1 MRTLP
6 SGSGTSLFDRAGA
19 PPRAQRFRLAS
30 VRTLLIAA
38 TAAALAVAPAA
49 REPAYQHGISLLHPL
64 KYGADFQH
72 FEYANPNAPKGGHLV
87 LSTTMNIANFSGRQ
101 GPDVPNAPGLGRTFE
116 RLLVRTADELSGL
129 YGWLADGVALAEDK
143 RSLRLRLHPAARW
156 HDGVPITT
164 RDVKFSVDEVLARA
178 FGRVYFDPWLESVE
192 MLGPRE
198 LIVRHRDMFTNA
210 NLVALTWFRIRPA
223 HYWTGRDT
231 DAATLTP
238 PVGSG
243 PYRIAHFDRGYVQY
257 ERVDDYWG
265 RDIPINRGRFNFDS
279 IRYEVYRDATVAREG
294 FRKGLFDL
302 YFENDI
308 RHWTASYNLP
318 ALAGGGLLRDTRR
331 VRKFIGPQMAIALNT
346 DIERLRDVR
355 VREAL
360 TLALDFEWQNR
371 VFQHGS
377 QVRAASYFAGSTFA
391 ATELPTPAEL
401 ELLEP
406 FRGELPERV
415 FTEVFRLP
423 VSTGT
428 GRNRAALTRA
438 HALFASAGWRIRE
451 GRLVNDAGEPFELE
465 ILTQNPAHQRVLLP
479 YLEALRMLGVDARL
493 RLLDNVAAVKL
504 LRERRFTAYVRSH
517 EMLNPPMGELHN
529 HFAAATVR
537 FAGGGNLAG
546 IRDSVVDA
554 LVEAATRAQSIDAVT
569 AACRA
574 LDRVLLWGFYHV
586 FLNEPQE
593 ERFLYWDKFGRP
605 EREAVARYEY
615 LTQSSLRVLDSWWMD
630 AERADRLAKRGG

>member
-1 MRTLP
+1 MKANSAQEPRP
-6 SGSGTSLFDRAGA
+6 AHA
-19 PPRAQRFRLAS
+19 PGFRLGI
-30 VRTLLIAA
+30 VRGFLISAA
-38 TAAALAVAPAA
+38 AAALAVAPAA

-64 KYGADFQH
+64 KYGADFEH

-164 RDVKFSVDEVLARA
+164 RDVKFSVDEVLAMA
-178 FGRVYFDPWLESVE
+178 FGRVYFDSWLEGVE
-192 MLGPRE
+192 VLGPRE
-198 LIVRHRDMFTNA
+198 VVVRHRDVFTNS

-223 HYWTGRDT
+223 HYWKGRD
-231 DAATLTP
+231 ASIATLTP

-243 PYRIAHFDRGYVQY
+243 PYRIAHFDRGHVQY

-294 FRKGLFDL
+294 FRKGLIDL

-308 RHWTASYNLP
+308 RHWASSYDLP
-318 ALAGGGLLRDTRR
+318 ALANGQLLRDTRR

-346 DIERLRDVR
+346 DVERLRDVR

-377 QVRAASYFAGSTFA
+377 QVRATSYFAGSTFA
-391 ATELPTPAEL
+391 ATELPTQAEL

-415 FTEVFRLP
+415 FADVFRLP

-438 HALFASAGWRIRE
+438 HALLANAGWRIRD

-465 ILTQNPAHQRVLLP
+465 MLTQNPSHQRVLLP
-479 YLEALRMLGVDARL
+479 YIEALRMLGIDARL
-493 RLLDNVAAVKL
+493 RLMDNVATVKL
-504 LRERRFTAYVRSH
+504 LRERNFAAYVRSH
-517 EMLNPPMGELHN
+517 EILNPPIGELHN
-529 HFAAATVR
+529 HFASATVR
-537 FAGGGNLAG
+537 LAGGGNLAG
-546 IRDSVVDA
+546 IRDPVIDA
-554 LVEAATRAQSIDAVT
+554 LVEAATRAQSIEAVT

-605 EREAVARYEY
+605 DHEAVARYEY
-615 LTQSSLRVLDSWWMD
+615 LTQSSLRVLDSWWVD
-630 AERADRLAKRGG
+630 EERASRLAERGG

>member
-1 MRTLP
+1 M
-6 SGSGTSLFDRAGA
+6 FDTARPGPAHTPG
-19 PPRAQRFRLAS
+19 FRLGI
-30 VRTLLIAA
+30 VRGLLI
-38 TAAALAVAPAA
+38 TVAAAAVAVAPAA

-64 KYGADFQH
+64 KYGADFKH

-156 HDGVPITT
+156 HDGMPITT
-164 RDVKFSVDEVLARA
+164 RDVKFSVDEVLAMA
-178 FGRVYFDPWLESVE
+178 FGRVYFDSWLEGVE
-192 MLGPRE
+192 VLGPRE
-198 LIVRHRDMFTNA
+198 LVVRHRDVFTNS

-223 HYWTGRDT
+223 HYWQGRD
-231 DAATLTP
+231 ASVATLTP

-243 PYRIAHFDRGYVQY
+243 PYRIAHFDRGHVQY

-294 FRKGLFDL
+294 FRKGLIDL

-308 RHWTASYNLP
+308 RHWASSYNLP
-318 ALAGGGLLRDTRR
+318 ALANGQLLRDTRR

-346 DIERLRDVR
+346 DVESLRDVR

-377 QVRAASYFAGSTFA
+377 QVRATSYFAGSTFA
-391 ATELPTPAEL
+391 ATELPTQAEL
-401 ELLEP
+401 ELLAP

-415 FTEVFRLP
+415 FTDVFRLP

-428 GRNRAALTRA
+428 GRNRAALARA
-438 HALFASAGWRIRE
+438 HALLTSAGWRIRD

-465 ILTQNPAHQRVLLP
+465 ILTQNPSHQRVLLP
-479 YLEALRMLGVDARL
+479 YIEALRMLGINARL
-493 RLLDNVAAVKL
+493 RLMDNVAAVKL
-504 LRERRFTAYVRSH
+504 LRERNFAAYVRSH
-517 EMLNPPMGELHN
+517 EILNPPIGELNN
-529 HFAAATVR
+529 HFASATVR
-537 FAGGGNLAG
+537 LAGGGNLAG
-546 IRDSVVDA
+546 IRDPVIDA
-554 LVEAATRAQSIDAVT
+554 LVDAATRAQSIEAVT

-586 FLNEPQE
+586 FLNESQE

-605 EREAVARYEY
+605 DHEAVARYEY
-615 LTQSSLRVLDSWWMD
+615 LTQSSLRVLDSWWVD
-630 AERADRLAKRGG
+630 EERASRLAERGG

>member
-1 MRTLP
+1 M
-6 SGSGTSLFDRAGA
+6 FDSEQARAG
-19 PPRAQRFRLAS
+19 RLAS
-30 VRTLLIAA
+30 IRELLITAI
-38 TAAALAVAPAA
+38 AAALAIAPAA

-64 KYGADFQH
+64 KYGADFKH
-72 FEYANPNAPKGGHLV
+72 FEYANPDAPKGGHVV

-143 RSLRLRLHPAARW
+143 RSVRLRLHPAARW
-156 HDGVPITT
+156 HDGLPITT

-178 FGRVYFDPWLESVE
+178 FGRVYFEPWLESVE
-192 MLGPRE
+192 VLGPRE
-198 LIVRHRDMFTNA
+198 FVVHHRDVFTNS

-223 HYWTGRDT
+223 HYWAGRDT
-231 DAATLTP
+231 NAATLTP

-294 FRKGLFDL
+294 FRKGLIDL

-308 RHWTASYNLP
+308 RHWTSSYDLP
-318 ALAGGGLLRDTRR
+318 ALAGGRLLRDTRR
-331 VRKFIGPQMAIALNT
+331 VRKFIGPQVAVALNT
-346 DIERLRDVR
+346 DVERLRDVR

-360 TLALDFEWQNR
+360 TLAMDFEWQNR

-391 ATELPTPAEL
+391 ATELPTQAEL
-401 ELLEP
+401 ALLEP

-423 VSTGT
+423 VSAGT

-438 HALFASAGWRIRE
+438 HALLANAGWRIRE
-451 GRLVNDAGEPFELE
+451 GRLVNDAGEPFQLE
-465 ILTQNPAHQRVLLP
+465 ILTQNPSHQRVLLP
-479 YLEALRMLGVDARL
+479 YIEALRMLGIDVRL
-493 RLLDNVAAVKL
+493 RLMDNVATVKL
-504 LRERRFTAYVRSH
+504 LRERSFAAYVRSH
-517 EMLNPPMGELHN
+517 EVLNPPIGELHN
-529 HFAAATVR
+529 HFASTTVR

-546 IRDSVVDA
+546 IRSPVVDA
-554 LVEAATRAQSIDAVT
+554 LVETATQAQSIGAVT

-586 FLNEPQE
+586 FMNEPQQ
-593 ERFLYWDKFGRP
+593 ERFLYWNKFGRP
-605 EREAVARYEY
+605 DHEAVARYEY
-615 LTQSSLRVLDSWWMD
+615 LTQSSLRVLDSWWVEE
-630 AERADRLAKRGG
+630 ERAGL